1 MNRIAGIVLAAAF
14 GALLMASP
22 AFASKKVAL
31 VVGNASY
38 LEAPLRNPVND
49 ARAVAR
55 QLRAKGFD
63 VLLKENVTKT
73 QFSEAVADFGE
84 KLAEGDTALFFY
96 AGHGLQVQGRNY
108 LVPVD
113 ARITSEQRVRLEALD
128 VEAVLDQ
135 TTAAKAKV
143 SLVILDACRNNPFER
158 RFRSAGGGLAQI
170 NAPEG
175 TLIAYATAPGKV
187 AADGEGS
194 NGLYTQALLKSLAEP
209 GLKVEEVFKSV
220 RIEVARASGGAQ
232 IPWEASSL
240 TGDFFFEPPV
250 EQTAVRE
257 VLFWDS
263 VKAST
268 DPSELNTYLTL
279 YPTGHFAPIARAR
292 IAAVE
297 AARTQQAAQ
306 AEAIRAQSEAAKR
319 AADEAR
325 AQAEAARS
333 LEAQEKA
340 RLSPESE
347 RADRM
352 IAEFRNQSSRQIASV
367 AGAVPRVFAPINGSF
382 STTVGAAVLG
392 HTPIQSFMT
401 VEEGVYRLT
410 ASSHQSNAGM
420 NIRCLGVGV
429 IGPDRSVAPTEV
441 QCVTNS
447 EGNFTVSISGRAI
460 EIDGKP
466 RIEITFETARGRK
479 HEVVYR

>member
-1 MNRIAGIVLAAAF
+1 MNRIAGIVLAAVL
-14 GALLMASP
+14 GALLAAAP

-31 VVGNASY
+31 VVGNANY
-38 LEAPLRNPVND
+38 AEAPLRNPVND

-55 QLRAKGFD
+55 QLKAKGFD
-63 VLLKENVTKT
+63 VLLKENVTKA

-113 ARITSEQRVRLEALD
+113 ARITSEQRVRLETMD

-158 RFRSAGGGLAQI
+158 RFRSTGGGLAQI
-170 NAPEG
+170 SAPEG

-263 VKAST
+263 VKGSS
-268 DPSELNTYLTL
+268 DPSELNTYLTI
-279 YPTGHFAPIARAR
+279 YPNGHFAPIARAR

-297 AARTQQAAQ
+297 AARAQQAAQ
-306 AEAIRAQSEAAKR
+306 AEMVRAQSEAAKR

-325 AQAEAARS
+325 IQAEAARS
-333 LEAQEKA
+333 LEAKETA
-340 RLSPESE
+340 RLSPESD
-347 RADRM
+347 RADRL
-352 IAEFRNQSSRQIASV
+352 IAEFRNQSSRQVASV
-367 AGAVPRVFAPINGSF
+367 AGAVPRIFATINGSF
-382 STTVGAAVLG
+382 SAYVGAAVMG
-392 HTPIQSFMT
+392 HTPIQSFLT
-401 VEEGVYRLT
+401 VEEGVFRLA

-429 IGPDRSVAPTEV
+429 IGPDRLIAPTDV
-441 QCVTNS
+441 QCVTNT
-447 EGNFTVSISGRAI
+447 EGTFSVSITGRAV
-460 EIDGKP
+460 EVDGKP
-466 RIEITFETARGRK
+466 RFEITFETARGRK